1 MKASTAKAIKDLGL
15 KPSDFSAESVDLTN
29 RTVLVDNGYGA
40 NRLFKATGGFVCSPQ
55 SRGSCIFATCL
66 ASGMSGRIERY
77 DVIAVR
83 TLDADL
89 RAADQK
95 IGAAQHALDQARRHW
110 GKETVFPS
118 DHHTVLTYNEA
129 AKEYEEARAAC
140 YKSQEAQEAAGKAAQ
155 AAH

>member
-1 MKASTAKAIKDLGL
+1 MKASTAQEIKDLVL
-15 KPSDFSAESVDLTN
+15 KPSDFSTESVDLTN
-29 RTVLVDNGYGA
+29 RTVLVDNSYGA
-40 NRLFKATGGFVCSPQ
+40 NRLFKETGGFGCSLK

-77 DVIAVR
+77 EVIAVR

-95 IGAAQHALDQARRHW
+95 IGAAQHAIDQARRHW
-110 GKETVFPS
+110 GKETIFPS

-129 AKEYEEARAAC
+129 AKDYEEARAAW
-140 YKSQEAQEAAGKAAQ
+140 YKSQEAQETAAQ